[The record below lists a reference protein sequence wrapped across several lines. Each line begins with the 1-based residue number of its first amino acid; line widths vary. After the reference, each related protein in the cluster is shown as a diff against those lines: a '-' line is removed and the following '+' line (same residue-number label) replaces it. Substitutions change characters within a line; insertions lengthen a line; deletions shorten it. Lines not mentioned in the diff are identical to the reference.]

1 MGTSISFLSS
11 FKANILVSIL
21 VRILFPKIFTTN
33 ERNYRGRS
41 FQRNGEKFAGRQ
53 TTNFLRSH
61 YDDHQVFSYEYASLA
76 HRQIYPRPWE
86 YRIAHVHALSYQIV
100 AAVRED

>member
-1 MGTSISFLSS
+1 M
-11 FKANILVSIL
+11 FKANILVSIF

-33 ERNYRGRS
+33 ERNYRSRS

-61 YDDHQVFSYEYASLA
+61 YDDHQVFSYENASLA